1 MVGESG
7 SHGGLDSGRAG
18 LHRLP
23 QHVARRSCLRQD
35 RGLGQ
40 RWPPLRAV
48 PATRSYPGLQGVV
61 RDRRSPSRALRERSA
76 HSPASVPAQVVGD
89 AGLSYCPGPLGRPET
104 LSGCSAPTR
113 TPCLTRV
120 WGQASFAL
128 RHSTNRL
135 PPPPRCGGPAW
146 GQACPLVG
154 TLNLEPQGQRQAALS
169 STEGTIPDAHL
180 DAESRP
186 TENKP
191 VPRSSPIFAHAI
203 THAHT
208 HAHVCADSHAHVRP
222 CIAAACTHAHTHVHP
237 CAHEH
242 THARPRLHCRHTR
255 VHTRPYTQASH
266 GTARTGPDQ
275 IRSWEPSPWT
285 PARPTPLQHPS
296 ASQQPIHTLTT
307 RTCRPAPGHLHPF
320 PTPTKPHTQL
330 VLMPPPTPS
339 LAHSP
344 TRTGPSLGS
353 ADPPTLRTWPP
364 GEEDMCRSG
373 RLPPGGS
380 QHRAG
385 QRQRGAPA
393 DQTQAGE
400 PGVLRLAPELAE
412 GCDCPPGNHP
422 WAGTALTTPFLSRA
436 APGRQLCRGPG
447 RGAGRAVDHHLNL
460 HHPLPAQRVL
470 QRHRDPL

>member
-23 QHVARRSCLRQD
+23 QHVARSCLRQD

-61 RDRRSPSRALRERSA
+61 RDRRSPSRALRETSA

-135 PPPPRCGGPAW
+135 PPPPRCEGPAW

-222 CIAAACTHAHTHVHP
+222 CIAAACTRVRTHTCPPVCTRAHTRTPTSALQTHA
-237 CAHEH
+237 CAHTASHAGLARDGPHGPRPDPVLGTLTVDTSPTH
-242 THARPRLHCRHTR
+242 TPPAPIGFSAAHPHADHTDLPPRPR
-255 VHTRPYTQASH
+255 P
-266 GTARTGPDQ
+266 
-275 IRSWEPSPWT
+275 
-285 PARPTPLQHPS
+285 
-296 ASQQPIHTLTT
+296 
-307 RTCRPAPGHLHPF
+307 PAPLPNTHKTPHAACPDAPAHSFSRTLPDPDRPF
-320 PTPTKPHTQL
+320 P
-330 VLMPPPTPS
+330 
-339 LAHSP
+339 
-344 TRTGPSLGS
+344 G
-353 ADPPTLRTWPP
+353 
-364 GEEDMCRSG
+364 
-373 RLPPGGS
+373 
-380 QHRAG
+380 
-385 QRQRGAPA
+385 
-393 DQTQAGE
+393 
-400 PGVLRLAPELAE
+400 
-412 GCDCPPGNHP
+412 
-422 WAGTALTTPFLSRA
+422 
-436 APGRQLCRGPG
+436 LC
-447 RGAGRAVDHHLNL
+447 
-460 HHPLPAQRVL
+460 
-470 QRHRDPL
+470 